1 MAVYNQ
7 FDTDAFFRDAA
18 VWLIY
23 KIGKTRHAI
32 RGILDS
38 PYQGV
43 TIAEAEFAS
52 ERITVVLPS
61 ESLPVEAAP
70 GDKVIHECD
79 TYTVQEIQ
87 PDGTGV
93 TTLILETSTDLDE
106 P

>member
-7 FDTDAFFRDAA
+7 FDMDGFFQDTA
-18 VWLIY
+18 VDVIY
-23 KIGKTRHAI
+23 KIKNTRHAV

-43 TIAEAEFAS
+43 AVAEPEFAS
-52 ERITVVLPS
+52 ERITLVLPS
-61 ESLPVEAAP
+61 NSLPTEASP
-70 GDKVIHECD
+70 GDKVIYECD
-79 TYTVQEIQ
+79 SYTVQEIQ

-93 TTLILETSTDLDE
+93 TALILEASTDLNA

>member
-7 FDTDAFFRDAA
+7 FDMDGFFQDTA
-18 VWLIY
+18 VDVIY
-23 KIGKTRHAI
+23 KINNTRHAV

-43 TIAEAEFAS
+43 AVAEPEFAS
-52 ERITVVLPS
+52 ERITLVLAS
-61 ESLPVEAAP
+61 NSLPTEASS

-79 TYTVQEIQ
+79 SYTVQEIQ

-93 TTLILETSTDLDE
+93 TTLILEASTDLDA